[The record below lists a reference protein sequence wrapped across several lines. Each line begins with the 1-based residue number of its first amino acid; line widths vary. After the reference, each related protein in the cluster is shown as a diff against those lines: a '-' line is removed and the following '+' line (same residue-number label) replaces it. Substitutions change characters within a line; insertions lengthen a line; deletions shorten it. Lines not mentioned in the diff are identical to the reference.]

1 MKQWYYKIGAAVSTL
16 PALLLPASAFAQL
29 SEAADKLEEAIPT
42 GSPTDLPIL
51 IGNLINALLGVLGI
65 VFVLLT
71 VYAGYL
77 YMMAQGNVENTEKAK
92 KLLAQAVIGLVI
104 IVAAY
109 SIAQF
114 VIGTLTTATA
124 E

>member
-16 PALLLPASAFAQL
+16 PALLIPASAFAQL
-29 SEAADKLEEAIPT
+29 SKAKEGLEKVGGGGTKTE
-42 GSPTDLPIL
+42 LPVL
-51 IGNLINALLGVLGI
+51 IGQLINALLGVLGI
-65 VFVLLT
+65 MFVLLT

-114 VIGTLTTATA
+114 VISTLTDAIK
-124 E
+124 